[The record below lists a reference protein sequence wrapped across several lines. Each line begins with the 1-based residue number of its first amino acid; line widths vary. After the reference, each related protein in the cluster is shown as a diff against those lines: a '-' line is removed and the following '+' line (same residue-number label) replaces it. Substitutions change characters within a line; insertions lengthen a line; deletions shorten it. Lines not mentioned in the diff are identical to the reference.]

1 MCGIFGYLN
10 FNRSR
15 TKREIA
21 QTLLNGLKRLEYRGY
36 DSAGKSFLLIHHE
49 TIAYTLIAF
58 L

>member
-36 DSAGKSFLLIHHE
+36 DSAGKFFIHFE
-49 TIAYTLIAF
+49 QKVCSIIIYNF
-58 L
+58 